1 MRDRLV
7 LFINGRR
14 YSLGYEESALTLA
27 EFLRTRLRLVGTKVV
42 CNEGDCGACSVLVGR
57 QEGDSDELRYRAMDA
72 CILFLFQ
79 LDRTHVVTIE
89 GISRGDELTSIQQAM
104 VDCHGSQCGFCTP
117 GFVVTMHGL
126 VETETALNDSSLR
139 YGLSGNLCRCTG
151 YLQIINAGK
160 SVERDRVE
168 RIRDFFPDQP
178 IVDEISEL
186 GNDPLVITD
195 DYTIFIPR
203 TLSQAIEYRA
213 AFPAAELVSG
223 ATDFGVL
230 HNHGGESPRD
240 ILCLSSVDELDH
252 VTVEDDVLRIG
263 GGATWTGI
271 EAVVEDIFPQYHEII
286 TRFGSPQ
293 IRNAGTLA
301 GNLATGSPIGD
312 AIPFHLVMDSNV
324 RLVSAG
330 GERVVPL
337 REFYTGYRKNV
348 MTDDELIAEITTPL
362 LRPSERLVL
371 YKISRRRDLD
381 ISTLT
386 LGLWVD
392 VNDGVIENARL
403 AIGGVGETVM
413 RIAASEQ
420 YLIGK
425 PLEKSIFREA
435 GVIARDQIKPWSDVR
450 GGADFRLQLTANL
463 MIKAYHEIDGELSGQ
478 PLTDAS

>member
-14 YSLGYEESALTLA
+14 YSLGYEESSLTLA

-230 HNHGGESPRD
+230 HNQSGGSPRD
-240 ILCLSSVDELDH
+240 ILCLSDVAEFDF
-252 VTVEDDVLRIG
+252 VTAEDDVLRIG